1 MSMSDE
7 CSIRNVA
14 TAIIEVTEPRLLGT
28 QLGLTPA
35 QLDDIESYPLRQQKL
50 RLVEAWFRL
59 ESNPTWEKLVAALN
73 APLVQESN
81 IAKDIEQRY
90 IPRRDFLTSSW
101 AASDHDVS
109 SPPQSPLS
117 LSSSSSP
124 SSSLT
129 SSAIKHG
136 DEKGQLS

>member
-1 MSMSDE
+1 MSANE
-7 CSIRNVA
+7 CNILNVA
-14 TAIIEVTEPRLLGT
+14 TAIIEVEGPRLLGT

-35 QLDDIESYPLRQQKL
+35 QLDDIASYPIRERKL

-59 ESNPTWEKLVAALN
+59 ESNPTWEKLVVALK
-73 APLVQESN
+73 APLVQENN

-90 IPRRDFLTSSW
+90 IPRRDSLTSSW
-101 AASDHDVS
+101 AASDVS

-117 LSSSSSP
+117 LSSASSP

-129 SSAIKHG
+129 SLAIRHG